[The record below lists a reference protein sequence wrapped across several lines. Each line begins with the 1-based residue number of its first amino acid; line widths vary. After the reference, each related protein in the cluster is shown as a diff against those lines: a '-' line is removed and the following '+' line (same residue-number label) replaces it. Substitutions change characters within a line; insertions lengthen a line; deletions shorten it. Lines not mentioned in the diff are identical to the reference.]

1 MNWDLLDDQTKEKHP
16 ICCEEC
22 KKYPVHSTYPSN
34 TTKES
39 DRQIQETLICVKC
52 VLDQGLNDLQE
63 KKNENMQLLYRWA

>member
-1 MNWDLLDDQTKEKHP
+1 MNWDLLDDQTKEKHT

-39 DRQIQETLICVKC
+39 DRQI
-52 VLDQGLNDLQE
+52 
-63 KKNENMQLLYRWA
+63 